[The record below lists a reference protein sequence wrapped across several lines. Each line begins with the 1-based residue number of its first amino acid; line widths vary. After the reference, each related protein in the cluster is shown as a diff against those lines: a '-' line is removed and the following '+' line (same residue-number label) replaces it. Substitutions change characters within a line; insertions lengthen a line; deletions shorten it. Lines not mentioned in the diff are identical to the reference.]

1 MLCVRCAAIFNMATI
16 LKLVCVKGLRGYARF
31 AVLFFSVGVQDI
43 SKSCGRILMKF
54 CGQVECVRRNK
65 LFNFGEDTN
74 LDPNLINF
82 LSDSSPLRDRA
93 KVICS
98 TMSQKVVDGFGR
110 NLVDMLDV

>member
-1 MLCVRCAAIFNMATI
+1 MHDVSF
-16 LKLVCVKGLRGYARF
+16 VCLF
-31 AVLFFSVGVQDI
+31 ACVQDI
-43 SKSCGRILMKF
+43 SKSCGRIRMKF

-93 KVICS
+93 KDD
-98 TMSQKVVDGFGR
+98 T
-110 NLVDMLDV
+110 